1 MLTPL
6 GFFKNM
12 VSAKRLKQKEE
23 VRDAILEVARTIVLR
38 EGWQAVSIRKIAD
51 AIGFSLPVVYTHFES
66 KDAILEEFVKLGFE
80 MLNEEIAAAKG
91 KSLQADQQLTAMAD
105 TYFQFAFAKR
115 EYYQMMFGLGM
126 PSCERAKEIS
136 EIGEFAEMIIDTIQH
151 IDPPIDNEEK
161 IRLKFHTF
169 WSILHGL
176 TAINMS
182 NMTATPNEM
191 QQLVLQD
198 AVKGFI
204 KNINN

>member
-1 MLTPL
+1 
-6 GFFKNM
+6 M
-12 VSAKRLKQKEE
+12 VTERRIKQKEG
-23 VRDAILEVARTIVLR
+23 VRDSILNATREIVIS

-51 AIGFSLPVVYTHFES
+51 AIGYSLPVVYTHFN
-66 KDAILEEFVKLGFE
+66 KDAILEEFVKLGFS
-80 MLNEEIAAAKG
+80 MLNEVIANAKCNIT
-91 KSLQADQQLTAMAD
+91 SAEQQLTEMASA
-105 TYFQFAFAKR
+105 YFKFAFDKR

-126 PSCERAKEIS
+126 PSCERAKEIV
-136 EIGEFAEMIIDTIQH
+136 EIGNFGSIIIETIQNIH
-151 IDPPIDNEEK
+151 PPINDDEK

-176 TAINMS
+176 TAINMI

-198 AVKGFI
+198 AVQGFI

>member
-1 MLTPL
+1 
-6 GFFKNM
+6 M
-12 VSAKRLKQKEE
+12 VTAKRLKQKEE
-23 VRDAILEVARTIVLR
+23 MHDAILEAARTIVLR

-51 AIGFSLPVVYTHFES
+51 AIGYSLPVVYTHFEN

-80 MLNEEIAAAKG
+80 MLNEEIAIAKS
-91 KSLQADQQLTAMAD
+91 KSALAEQQLTAIAD

-126 PSCERAKEIS
+126 PSCERAKEIK
-136 EIGEFAEMIIDTIQH
+136 EIGQFGAIIIDSIQH
-151 IDPPIDNEEK
+151 IHPPLNDEEK

-182 NMTATPNEM
+182 DVTATPNEM

-198 AVKGFI
+198 AVQGFI

>member
-1 MLTPL
+1 
-6 GFFKNM
+6 M
-12 VSAKRLKQKEE
+12 VTERRIKQKEG
-23 VRDAILEVARTIVLR
+23 VRDSILNATREIVIS

-51 AIGFSLPVVYTHFES
+51 AIGYSLPVVYTHFDN
-66 KDAILEEFVKLGFE
+66 KDAILEEFVKLGFS
-80 MLNEEIAAAKG
+80 MLNEVIANAKCNIT
-91 KSLQADQQLTAMAD
+91 SAEQQLTEMASA
-105 TYFQFAFAKR
+105 YFKFAFDKR

-126 PSCERAKEIS
+126 PSCERAKEIV
-136 EIGEFAEMIIDTIQH
+136 EIGNFGSIIIETIQNIH
-151 IDPPIDNEEK
+151 PPINDDEK

-176 TAINMS
+176 TAINMI

-198 AVKGFI
+198 AVQGFI

>member
-1 MLTPL
+1 
-6 GFFKNM
+6 M

-51 AIGFSLPVVYTHFES
+51 AIGYSLPVVYTHFES
-66 KDAILEEFVKLGFE
+66 KDAILEEFVILGFE
-80 MLNEEIAAAKG
+80 MLNEEIAIAKS
-91 KSLQADQQLTAMAD
+91 KSTQPEQQLTLMAD

-136 EIGEFAEMIIDTIQH
+136 EIGQFGTMIIDTIQH
-151 IDPPIDNEEK
+151 IHPPLNNEEK

-182 NMTATPNEM
+182 DMTATPNEM

-198 AVKGFI
+198 AVQGFI
-204 KNINN
+204 KNINH

>member
-1 MLTPL
+1 MATE
-6 GFFKNM
+6 
-12 VSAKRLKQKEE
+12 KRLKQKEE
-23 VRDAILEVARTIVLR
+23 VRHSILNATREIVLR

-51 AIGFSLPVVYTHFES
+51 AIGYSLPVVYTHFES
-66 KDAILEEFVKLGFE
+66 KDAILEEFVKLGFS
-80 MLNEEIAAAKG
+80 MLNESTATAKT
-91 KSLQADQQLTAMAD
+91 KSTSPEQQLTEIAIA
-105 TYFQFAFAKR
+105 YFEFAFAKR

-126 PSCERAKEIS
+126 PSCERAKQIS
-136 EIGEFAEMIIDTIQH
+136 EIGDFGSLVVDTIQNIH
-151 IDPPIDNEEK
+151 PPLNDTET

-176 TAINMS
+176 TAINMV

-198 AVKGFI
+198 AIQGFI

>member
-1 MLTPL
+1 
-6 GFFKNM
+6 M

-136 EIGEFAEMIIDTIQH
+136 EIGEFAAMIIDTIQH